1 MIKVRNIATLV
12 AIGALAGLTGC
23 SAMGM
28 GGSSAPQAAAAPP
41 AAPPPAPAPAPPTPG
56 NELSHQ
62 TVRQIQTALK
72 QNGVYR
78 GRVDGVWGPMT
89 QNGVSQFQQKNG
101 MQATGS
107 LDEQTLQALHVSS
120 AGGNGGMG
128 GGSMNNGAMNNG
140 SMNNGAA
147 SGGAMNNSATNGGAM
162 NDNSGAGS
170 TSTGTAPATT
180 NP

>member
-23 SAMGM
+23 SALGM

-41 AAPPPAPAPAPPTPG
+41 AAPPPAPAPAPAPTPG
-56 NELSHQ
+56 SELSHQ

-72 QNGVYR
+72 QNGDYR

-120 AGGNGGMG
+120 PV
-128 GGSMNNGAMNNG
+128 
-140 SMNNGAA
+140 
-147 SGGAMNNSATNGGAM
+147 
-162 NDNSGAGS
+162 
-170 TSTGTAPATT
+170 GTPAWAPG
-180 NP
+180 P

>member
-23 SAMGM
+23 SALGM
-28 GGSSAPQAAAAPP
+28 GGSPAPQATAAPP
-41 AAPPPAPAPAPPTPG
+41 PAPPPAPAPPAPTPG

-72 QNGVYR
+72 QNGVYS
-78 GRVDGVWGPMT
+78 GRVDGVWGPKT

-107 LDEQTLQALHVSS
+107 LDDQTLQALHVSS
-120 AGGNGGMG
+120 AGGNGSMG
-128 GGSMNNGAMNNG
+128 GGSMNNG
-140 SMNNGAA
+140 SMNNG
-147 SGGAMNNSATNGGAM
+147 ATNGGAM

-170 TSTGTAPATT
+170 TSTGAPPATT

>member
-1 MIKVRNIATLV
+1 MVKVRNIATLV

-23 SAMGM
+23 SALGM

-72 QNGVYR
+72 HNGVYR

-89 QNGVSQFQQKNG
+89 QNAVSQFQQKNG
-101 MQATGS
+101 MQPTGS

-120 AGGNGGMG
+120 AGGTGNMG
-128 GGSMNNGAMNNG
+128 GGSMNSGAMNND
-140 SMNNGAA
+140 SMN
-147 SGGAMNNSATNGGAM
+147 SGATNGGAM
-162 NDNSGAGS
+162 NDNSGTG
-170 TSTGTAPATT
+170 GTAPATT